1 MNINE
6 LKKKIFNFT
15 ENPTFKDFYK
25 LSESLQQLII
35 KKIEL
40 TKNKS
45 VKLQSFYNLYI
56 NNTIENGHRL
66 KKKDIQLLRNVGYNE
81 GAIAN
86 LKSSIANE
94 LVRLPTS
101 LFSIQ
106 SFAFFLD
113 KIAFSKF
120 EF

>member
-66 KKKDIQLLRNVGYNE
+66 KKKDIQKPEKQNN
-81 GAIAN
+81 
-86 LKSSIANE
+86 
-94 LVRLPTS
+94 
-101 LFSIQ
+101 
-106 SFAFFLD
+106 FLN
-113 KIAFSKF
+113 F
-120 EF
+120 